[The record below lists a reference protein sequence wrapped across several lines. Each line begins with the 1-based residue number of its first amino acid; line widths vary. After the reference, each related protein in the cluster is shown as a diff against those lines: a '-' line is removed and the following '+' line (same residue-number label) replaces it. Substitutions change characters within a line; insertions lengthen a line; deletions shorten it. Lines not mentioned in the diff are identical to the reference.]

1 MTKDKT
7 TSKKYINISAMNNSM
22 LERMQEH
29 DLLTNKQDAV
39 RLAISIALA
48 LKPNESL
55 SQVELQSF
63 KKREGGVLNLNS
75 KDIDE
80 AGEITKLIALLT
92 DDKTPSN
99 TARME
104 ELANMGLSYLRESLV
119 DDDHNIDW
127 NHIVESIK

>member
-1 MTKDKT
+1 MSKNKS

>member
-1 MTKDKT
+1 MTKDKV
-7 TSKKYINISAMNNSM
+7 TSKKYINISAENISM

-48 LKPNESL
+48 LKPNDHL
-55 SQVELQSF
+55 SEKERQSY
-63 KKREGGVLNLNS
+63 KKREGGVLNFNS

-92 DDKTPSN
+92 DDKTLN
-99 TARME
+99 NNVRME
-104 ELANMGLSYLRESLV
+104 ELANMGLSYLKESLV
-119 DDDHNIDW
+119 DDNHKIDW
-127 NHIVESIK
+127 SNILQSIK

>member
-1 MTKDKT
+1 MSKNKS
-7 TSKKYINISAMNNSM
+7 TSKKYINISAVNNSM

>member
-1 MTKDKT
+1 MSKNKS
-7 TSKKYINISAMNNSM
+7 TSKKYINISAVNNSM

-39 RLAISIALA
+39 RLAISISLA

>member
-1 MTKDKT
+1 MTKDKA
-7 TSKKYINISAMNNSM
+7 TSKKYINISAVNNSM

-48 LKPNESL
+48 LKPNEHL
-55 SQVELQSF
+55 TALELQSF
-63 KKREGGVLNLNS
+63 KKREGGVINLNS

-92 DDKTPSN
+92 DDKTLNN
-99 TARME
+99 TVRME
-104 ELANMGLSYLRESLV
+104 ELANMGLSYLKESLT
-119 DDDHNIDW
+119 DGDHRIDW
-127 NHIVESIK
+127 SNILQSIK

>member
-1 MTKDKT
+1 MTKDKA
-7 TSKKYINISAMNNSM
+7 TSKKYINISAENNSM

-48 LKPNESL
+48 LKPNDHL
-55 SQVELQSF
+55 SELERQSY

-92 DDKTPSN
+92 DDKTLNN
-99 TARME
+99 TVRME
-104 ELANMGLSYLRESLV
+104 ELANMGLSYLKESLV
-119 DDDHNIDW
+119 DDNHKIDW
-127 NHIVESIK
+127 SNILQSIK

>member
-7 TSKKYINISAMNNSM
+7 TSKKYINISAVNNSM